1 MIFDGFLTRLGTVM
15 ALGARHGRKGFPTEE
30 QGIAIPVWGM
40 PEPSEINTKPEAL
53 TEADLQDAKVT
64 PLRPKDQAKEKGGA
78 NG

>member
-30 QGIAIPVWGM
+30 QGIAIPVWGV
-40 PEPSEINTKPEAL
+40 PDAAKPAGTQEASIS
-53 TEADLQDAKVT
+53 ADLQDEKVT
-64 PLRPKDQAKEKGGA
+64 PIRPQGQGGA